1 MYPGR
6 DFRKEEQETATKA
19 AEEHGGTQC
28 GTGAPADPIRE
39 GAALLKEVLH
49 GCYCLFIQK
58 VTFNLMQQGEDVR
71 MQEIM
76 KLAHEFLQN
85 FCAGNQQNQA
95 LLHKHINLFLNPGVS
110 TADTF
115 SDIQFFKKKSTVVFN
130 HGFVALSQILEA
142 TTMQHIFMNNFQLCS
157 EINERVVQHF
167 VHCTETH
174 GRHVQYLKF
183 LQTIVK
189 AENKSIKK
197 GQDIVMAEVK
207 RRFGLANISKK
218 TGNIFH
224 KFTGVLRLHP
234 PDGELR

>member
-1 MYPGR
+1 MHTE
-6 DFRKEEQETATKA
+6 KKA
-19 AEEHGGTQC
+19 K
-28 GTGAPADPIRE
+28 
-39 GAALLKEVLH
+39 LLIS
-49 GCYCLFIQK
+49 CL
-58 VTFNLMQQGEDVR
+58 QGEDVR

-85 FCAGNQQNQA
+85 FCAGNQQNQV
-95 LLHKHINLFLNPGVS
+95 LLHKHINLFLNPGVRR
-110 TADTF
+110 TDAF
-115 SDIQFFKKKSTVVFN
+115 SKI
-130 HGFVALSQILEA
+130 GFLCEKRRGIYSLLLSQILEA

-197 GQDIVMAEVK
+197 CQDIVMAEVK
-207 RRFGLANISKK
+207 KAIVQ
-218 TGNIFH
+218 I
-224 KFTGVLRLHP
+224 
-234 PDGELR
+234 

>member
-1 MYPGR
+1 
-6 DFRKEEQETATKA
+6 
-19 AEEHGGTQC
+19 
-28 GTGAPADPIRE
+28 
-39 GAALLKEVLH
+39 
-49 GCYCLFIQK
+49 
-58 VTFNLMQQGEDVR
+58 MQQGEDVR

-85 FCAGNQQNQA
+85 FCAGNQQNQT

-110 TADTF
+110 STDAF
-115 SDIQFFKKKSTVVFN
+115 SDMFFECDCGVYSWFLT
-130 HGFVALSQILEA
+130 LSQILEA

-207 RRFGLANISKK
+207 RRFGFANIRKK
-218 TGNIFH
+218 AGESH
-224 KFTGVLRLHP
+224 RRFTVVL
-234 PDGELR
+234 

>member
-1 MYPGR
+1 
-6 DFRKEEQETATKA
+6 
-19 AEEHGGTQC
+19 
-28 GTGAPADPIRE
+28 
-39 GAALLKEVLH
+39 
-49 GCYCLFIQK
+49 
-58 VTFNLMQQGEDVR
+58 

-85 FCAGNQQNQA
+85 FCAGNQQNQV

-110 TADTF
+110 RTRTL
-115 SDIQFFKKKSTVVFN
+115 SNIRYSLNN
-130 HGFVALSQILEA
+130 HCGIYSLLLLQILEA

-197 GQDIVMAEVK
+197 CQDIVMAEVQK
-207 RRFGLANISKK
+207 EIPFCKYK
-218 TGNIFH
+218 
-224 KFTGVLRLHP
+224 
-234 PDGELR
+234 